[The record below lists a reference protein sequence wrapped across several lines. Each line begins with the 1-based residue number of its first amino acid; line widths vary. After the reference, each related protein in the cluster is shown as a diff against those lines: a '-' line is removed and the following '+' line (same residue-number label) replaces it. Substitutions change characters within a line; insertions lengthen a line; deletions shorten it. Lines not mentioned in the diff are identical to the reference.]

1 MNKMLYQVV
10 MGSDLLAK
18 FASAIDAQIFADA
31 LDSALE
37 QHEAIKVET
46 SKEVIYRI
54 AEVV

>member
-18 FASAIDAQIFADA
+18 FASSIDAQIFADA

-54 AEVV
+54 AEVA